1 MQCKERVRLIN
12 RLLLCVLCLTICVPA
27 VPVKADSDEDLK
39 NLLDQ
44 AAGALSGDAE
54 EARLSFV
61 AGLVSALKS
70 SGFSDAATA
79 GALASMIGEGSFDPF
94 IVEGG
99 NSEHWKAYDI
109 WKSNNE
115 SSTSVYTYTGSV
127 PSTGRTSGGG
137 YCWGGIGVIQWTL
150 GRHKNFCDYS
160 ESVKNQRG
168 MGGMTLNHVWVETRE
183 KKNGVW
189 VPVTTHNSSFCGGPG
204 AQTAFMVRE
213 IESGVWSHTSDRGGM
228 PLSSFKALSGNTA
241 ADAVNA
247 AKNACIA
254 WTVCYEI
261 PQDSYNSGVARS
273 SRAEICYALVSNS
286 DMASG
291 DSPSYEGDVPV
302 GGGSAVTVGGTTY
315 SLAKYIN
322 IEQAEAIA
330 IDLSSAG
337 YWSEDDL
344 AEYCR
349 LTELNVDSI
358 LAEAKRENLNQREIE
373 GLSQWERNVNDDLEK
388 NGLASIIRRIV
399 VFVGIIFLVWVVFV
413 YLAYWFDRINT
424 MFYIDLLGIMTL
436 GHLHIS
442 DTEEEC
448 TFHAKDLGNG
458 QRKTVN
464 HRTILFICL
473 AGIAFGVLIITGTYY
488 SILRKLVN
496 FIKRVIGTFM

>member
-1 MQCKERVRLIN
+1 MQRKKRVRLIS
-12 RLLLCVLCLTICVPA
+12 RLLMCVLCLTICVPA
-27 VPVKADSDEDLK
+27 VPVKADNDDAELK
-39 NLLDQ
+39 
-44 AAGALSGDAE
+44 AAIEAVVGKASSPEQE

-61 AGLVSALKS
+61 AGLVSSLKTC
-70 SGFSDAATA
+70 GLSDAATA
-79 GALASMIGEGSFDPF
+79 GALASIIGESSFNPF
-94 IVEGG
+94 MVEGG
-99 NSEHWKAYDI
+99 SSDGWAAYDA
-109 WKSNNE
+109 WVSGASDYDYKASATSNKSNN
-115 SSTSVYTYTGSV
+115 
-127 PSTGRTSGGG
+127 
-137 YCWGGIGVIQWTL
+137 GGIGVVQWTY
-150 GRHKNFCDYS
+150 GRHKEFCDFS
-160 ESVKNQRG
+160 KNNSSKY
-168 MGGMTLNHVWVETRE
+168 GGILLHHYWVESRD
-183 KKNGVW
+183 KNGNV
-189 VPVTTHNSSFCGGPG
+189 VTDHQESEGSFCGGPY
-204 AQTAFMVRE
+204 AQTAFIAQEVSSGKQW
-213 IESGVWSHTSDRGGM
+213 ITTVKGVWQTGAVSLDE
-228 PLSSFKALSGNTA
+228 FKALSGTTSAEGVA
-241 ADAVNA
+241 AAE
-247 AKNACIA
+247 KACIA
-254 WTVCYEI
+254 WTVCYERCKG
-261 PQDSYNSGVARS
+261 SYNSGL
-273 SRAEICYALVSNS
+273 SRATRAAGCYNIVTNS

-291 DSPSYEGDVPV
+291 DSARYDGT
-302 GGGSAVTVGGTTY
+302 GGSGSYTPPASSY
-315 SLAKYIN
+315 NLSKYIN
-322 IEQAEAIA
+322 IEQAEALA

-373 GLSQWERNVNDDLEK
+373 GLSQWELNVNDDLEK